1 MAQALMDARKENDW
15 CRPRTARA
23 PHGEGGARRG
33 G

>member
-15 CRPRTARA
+15 CRPR
-23 PHGEGGARRG
+23 PGEGGARRG